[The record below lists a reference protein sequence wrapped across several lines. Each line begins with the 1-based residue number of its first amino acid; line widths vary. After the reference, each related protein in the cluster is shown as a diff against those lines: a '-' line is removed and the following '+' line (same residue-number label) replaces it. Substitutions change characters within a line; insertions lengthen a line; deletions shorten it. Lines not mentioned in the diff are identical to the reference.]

1 MVLPSLIYGMIELSS
16 EGLFL
21 EFVCLLFYPLV
32 LRTLPLYFLTE
43 TLLSLPTFS
52 NLYIKLTPPSLR
64 ATSPIFLRSKNTEEE
79 GESNP
84 LFIAEKCAYIAL
96 RQLVRLRDTA
106 GGLKVAFQF

>member
-32 LRTLPLYFLTE
+32 LRTLPLYFLTK

-52 NLYIKLTPPSLR
+52 NLYIKLTPPALR
-64 ATSPIFLRSKNTEEE
+64 VTSPIFLRCKNT
-79 GESNP
+79 P
-84 LFIAEKCAYIAL
+84 
-96 RQLVRLRDTA
+96 
-106 GGLKVAFQF
+106 

>member
-52 NLYIKLTPPSLR
+52 NLYIKLTPPPFS
-64 ATSPIFLRSKNTEEE
+64 TPSIFPYENT
-79 GESNP
+79 
-84 LFIAEKCAYIAL
+84 
-96 RQLVRLRDTA
+96 
-106 GGLKVAFQF
+106 AFLADIF